1 MQFEMKPDL
10 LLPFSF
16 YRKNQLCVF
25 QVVVVN
31 CKFPAVVGVSSSDN
45 VEISDE
51 MLSKFGP
58 DLPRRLTIQLPTRVI
73 PVESLRL
80 QIMTPMDS
88 VLLPLLENSLH
99 YRLQMSHTMVG
110 TKQTIRALG
119 DNFSLLTVEAI
130 SASGESFPIQNT
142 RQTILKEDYD
152 LPPHLNDLSFPFE
165 SFSNSDNLWSCE
177 LIQSSTD
184 QPVFKIGSSTKLI
197 LVQAEA
203 PPNFSVGF
211 RSSEISKLI
220 PKGNY
225 TNSYLFGLDTVRD
238 VILGYL
244 RNFLL
249 TCVHGNETVFSS
261 NITPGII
268 LYGLPGCGK
277 RTFLDDIANDQI
289 HSVSTNGSS
298 YEKPVFVTLTSNLV
312 TELTN
317 KSHHNGYRWLMN
329 MIGQL
334 DVSNRNCIPVVILWP
349 NIDKWI
355 DNDENLDTNTH
366 STADTDV
373 ESKMFP
379 KILERFIE
387 SIQLVTQSLVH
398 NQKSTCRFCILATAT
413 TIDKVFSVHEC
424 RELFYRRLLISLPDA
439 SKRYQILYHNIQAC
453 LSHGTNFMSSSES
466 PHGSIVNIQSCE
478 ITDENESL
486 IHVAARLHGY
496 TPKDLVRLV
505 HVSYA
510 TFLSK
515 QNDSSK
521 DFPRTRDFNQSL
533 NSFCEI
539 LINESFSYLP
549 INLSQ
554 HITSVEPLRWTD
566 IGGYRELKLIFKTM
580 IQDRLVS
587 AAKPN
592 SVDAQA
598 DAALRL
604 RVPRGILLHGPPGCS
619 KTMFVR
625 ALATECQL
633 PLIAIQASRIFGR
646 YVGDSERNMRRILV
660 HARASAPAILFI
672 DEIDLLLPSR
682 NSGETSASEHVLGE
696 VLMAMDGVEG
706 QNGQVILVAATNRM
720 DNLDS
725 ALSRAGR
732 FDLVIEV
739 SPPDAEARTDILRLE
754 LSKRALKDNLLL
766 NSKWLNLFATNQLNN
781 YTGAEVVQVVQQAAQ
796 IARQDNSNQIS
807 KKHLLQAQILLP
819 PRSLLNYFSQRKI
832 INNQVTMSTNT
843 NLLLIRRKILI
854 FPVLILCIAITF
866 QMVYINNISKV
877 I

>member
-1 MQFEMKPDL
+1 
-10 LLPFSF
+10 
-16 YRKNQLCVF
+16 
-25 QVVVVN
+25 
-31 CKFPAVVGVSSSDN
+31 
-45 VEISDE
+45 
-51 MLSKFGP
+51 
-58 DLPRRLTIQLPTRVI
+58 
-73 PVESLRL
+73 
-80 QIMTPMDS
+80 
-88 VLLPLLENSLH
+88 
-99 YRLQMSHTMVG
+99 MSHTMVG

-119 DNFSLLTVEAI
+119 DHFSLLIVEAI
-130 SASGESFPIQNT
+130 SASGESFPIQNI
-142 RQTILKEDYD
+142 RGTILKEDCD
-152 LPPHLNDLSFPFE
+152 FPSHFNDLTFPSE
-165 SFSNSDNLWSCE
+165 SFNNSDNLWLCE
-177 LIQSSTD
+177 LIQSPSD

-203 PPNFSVGF
+203 SPNLSVGF
-211 RSSEISKLI
+211 GRSEISKLT
-220 PKGNY
+220 PKVNY
-225 TNSYLFGLDTVRD
+225 INSHLFGLDTVRD

-244 RNFLL
+244 SNFLL
-249 TCVHGNETVFSS
+249 TCVHGNDTVFSS

-277 RTFLDDIANDQI
+277 RTFLENIANDQI
-289 HSVSTNGSS
+289 HLVSTIGSL
-298 YEKPVFVTLTSNLV
+298 YEKPVFITFTSELV

-317 KSHHNGYRWLMN
+317 KSSHHNAYRWLTN
-329 MIGQL
+329 LVGQL
-334 DVSNRNCIPVVILWP
+334 DVSNRNCIPVIILWP

-355 DNDENLDTNTH
+355 DNDENIDTNTH

-387 SIQLVTQSLVH
+387 SIQLVSQSLVH
-398 NQKSTCRFCILATAT
+398 NQNPTYRFCILATAT
-413 TIDKVFSVHEC
+413 TIDKVFSIHEC

-439 SKRYQILYHNIQAC
+439 SKRYQILYHNIQTC

-466 PHGSIVNIQSCE
+466 SHGSIVNIQSYD

-486 IHVAARLHGY
+486 IQVAARLHGY

-510 TFLSK
+510 SFLSK
-515 QNDSSK
+515 QNDNSK
-521 DFPRTRDFNQSL
+521 DFPRTRNFNQSL
-533 NSFCEI
+533 DSFCEI
-539 LINESFSYLP
+539 LINESHSYLP

-566 IGGYRELKLIFKTM
+566 IGGYRELKLTFKTM

-592 SVDAQA
+592 SLDAQA

-633 PLIAIQASRIFGR
+633 PLIAVQASRIFGR

-682 NSGETSASEHVLGE
+682 NTGETSASEHVLGE

-739 SPPDAEARTDILRLE
+739 SPPDADARTDILRLE
-754 LSKRALKDNLLL
+754 LSKRALKDKSLL
-766 NSKWLNLFATNQLNN
+766 NCKWLNLFATNQLNN

-807 KKHLLQAQILLP
+807 KKHLLQAQTLLP

-832 INNQVTMSTNT
+832 INNQVTMSTNN
-843 NLLLIRRKILI
+843 NLLSIRQKTLI
-854 FPVLILCIAITF
+854 FPVLILCIAIIF
-866 QMVYINNISKV
+866 QLVYINNIFKV